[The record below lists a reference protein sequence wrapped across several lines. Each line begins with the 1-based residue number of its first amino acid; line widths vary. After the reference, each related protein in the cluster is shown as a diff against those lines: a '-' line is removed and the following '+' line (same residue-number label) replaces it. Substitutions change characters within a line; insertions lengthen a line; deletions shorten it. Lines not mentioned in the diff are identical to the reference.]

1 MLSGRQRVAV
11 WGLFLVGTA
20 FTWSLR
26 QPGPAP
32 PAPRPVAA
40 DAPSLTRP
48 PSLEGPLVRD
58 EVARIATRYGLDPA
72 LVQAIIEVESGHDP
86 AAVSA
91 KGAVGLMQ
99 VLPETAALLG
109 FPEAT
114 DPANNLEAGCRYF
127 AELLAGF
134 GGDVELALAGY
145 NAGPGAVRRW
155 GTVPPFRET
164 RRFVEKVGAA
174 YYRLTGTDLATASRL
189 WAVTSSAL

>member
-1 MLSGRQRVAV
+1 MLSGRQRLAV
-11 WGLFLVGTA
+11 WGMFLVGA
-20 FTWSLR
+20 SLTWFLR
-26 QPGPAP
+26 RPAPVP
-32 PAPRPVAA
+32 PAPRLATA

-48 PSLEGPLVRD
+48 PSLEDPLVRE
-58 EVARIATRYGLDPA
+58 EVARVASRHGLDPA
-72 LVQAIIEVESGHDP
+72 LVQAIIEVESGADP

-109 FPEAT
+109 LPEAA
-114 DPANNLEAGCRYF
+114 DPANNLEAGCRYLSG
-127 AELLAGF
+127 LLAGF

-164 RRFVEKVGAA
+164 RRFVERVGAA
-174 YYRLTGTDLATASRL
+174 YLRLTGTDLATASRL
-189 WAVTSSAL
+189 WTVTSGAL